1 MKPNDSPIYIN
12 KKSNHPPSIIKNI
25 PAAVNRRLSSIST
38 NEGVFKEAIPPY
50 QEALTKGGYDHQL
63 KYDPPQSTSN
73 RGKNRSRKI
82 TWFNPPFSSNV
93 STNIGAKFLK
103 LVDTCFPPSHPL
115 SKIINRNTVKVS
127 YRCMPNMGQVI
138 ARHNHKVAK
147 KEVQQPLPKCNCR
160 GGIPKCPV
168 NGACLTEGV
177 VYQATVTRGDNNAIE
192 TYTGLT
198 ARTFKVRFYEHTQ
211 DFNHQSRDGT
221 SLSHYVWKLKDNNT
235 PYRISWQI
243 ITRSP
248 SFNPTKKSCSLCLK
262 EKYCIM
268 FRPEGATLN
277 DRSEFYAT
285 CRHRLKPL
293 LANS

>member
-1 MKPNDSPIYIN
+1 M
-12 KKSNHPPSIIKNI
+12 
-25 PAAVNRRLSSIST
+25 NRRLSSIST
-38 NEGVFKEAIPPY
+38 DESVFKEAIPPY
-50 QEALTKGGYDHQL
+50 QEALIKGGYAHQL

-73 RGKNRSRKI
+73 RRKNRPRNI

-93 STNIGAKFLK
+93 STNIGAKFLN

-115 SKIINRNTVKVS
+115 SKIINRNTVKIS

-138 ARHNHKVAK
+138 AKHNHKVAK
-147 KEVQQPLPKCNCR
+147 QQVQQPLPKCNCR
-160 GGIPKCPV
+160 GGTSKCPV
-168 NGACLTEGV
+168 NGVCLTEGV
-177 VYQATVTRGDNNAIE
+177 VYQATVTRSDNDATE

-198 ARTFKVRFYEHTQ
+198 ARTFKVRLYEHTQ

-221 SLSHYVWKLKDNNT
+221 SLSHYVWKLKNNNT

-277 DRSEFYAT
+277 HRSEFFAT

-293 LANS
+293 LANSWPAY

>member
-1 MKPNDSPIYIN
+1 MVI
-12 KKSNHPPSIIKNI
+12 
-25 PAAVNRRLSSIST
+25 L
-38 NEGVFKEAIPPY
+38 G
-50 QEALTKGGYDHQL
+50 
-63 KYDPPQSTSN
+63 
-73 RGKNRSRKI
+73 RKI
-82 TWFNPPFSSNV
+82 IFLINNLKFPEISSL
-93 STNIGAKFLK
+93 KFPHS
-103 LVDTCFPPSHPL
+103 VH
-115 SKIINRNTVKVS
+115 
-127 YRCMPNMGQVI
+127 
-138 ARHNHKVAK
+138 ARMQLFHVC
-147 KEVQQPLPKCNCR
+147 E
-160 GGIPKCPV
+160 
-168 NGACLTEGV
+168 
-177 VYQATVTRGDNNAIE
+177 
-192 TYTGLT
+192 
-198 ARTFKVRFYEHTQ
+198 RTP